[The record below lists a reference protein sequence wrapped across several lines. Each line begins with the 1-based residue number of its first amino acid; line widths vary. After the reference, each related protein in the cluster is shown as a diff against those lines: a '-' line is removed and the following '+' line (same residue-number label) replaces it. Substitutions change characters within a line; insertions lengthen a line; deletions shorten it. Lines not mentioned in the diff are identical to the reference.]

1 MKDKP
6 VCATAALTRF
16 PAFRMNLTQFA
27 AISSTIMRMRN
38 ISPLCCSVVNAK
50 PITFRHSNENRSIEN
65 TITHSLAI
73 RATCT
78 TNNTI
83 LTLLA
88 EHTVTYNYLHCIL
101 TLGGVLLN

>member
-38 ISPLCCSVVNAK
+38 ISPKPTLNRIKFVVN
-50 PITFRHSNENRSIEN
+50 RHKNVQESFE
-65 TITHSLAI
+65 HSTAPECL
-73 RATCT
+73 
-78 TNNTI
+78 
-83 LTLLA
+83 
-88 EHTVTYNYLHCIL
+88 
-101 TLGGVLLN
+101 